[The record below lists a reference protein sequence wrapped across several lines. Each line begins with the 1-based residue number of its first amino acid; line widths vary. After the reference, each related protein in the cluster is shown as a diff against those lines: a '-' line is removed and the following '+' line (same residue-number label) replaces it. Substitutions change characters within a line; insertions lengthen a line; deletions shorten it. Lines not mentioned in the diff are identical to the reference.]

1 MQKDKISILCTRPVS
16 DSLQSYASSEGVDLY
31 IESFIETEPVQ
42 TIEVQQEIEQ
52 AALLSATVVF
62 TSMNAVEAVATVL
75 DGQIP
80 NWQIFCIG
88 HTTKELV
95 EKYFG
100 EESLKDTADDAA
112 MLADTIVIEGETDEV
127 IFFCGDQRRSEL
139 IDKLEEQGVAVN
151 EIVVYQTIE
160 TPHKVQKHY
169 NGIIFFSPT
178 AVRSFF
184 KKNQSKERTI
194 FFAIGNTTATEIKK
208 FTNNKIIIGDEP
220 SKEKLVETAID
231 FFVSK

>member
-1 MQKDKISILCTRPVS
+1 MQKDKISILCTRTIS
-16 DSLQSYASSEGVDLY
+16 DSLLSYAEGEGIDLHV
-31 IESFIETEPVQ
+31 ESFIETEPVE
-42 TIEVQQEIEQ
+42 TIEIQQEIEQ
-52 AALLSATVVF
+52 AGLLSATVVF
-62 TSMNAVEAVATVL
+62 TSMNAVEAVANVL

-80 NWQIFCIG
+80 DWEIFCIG
-88 HTTKELV
+88 NTTKELV

-100 EESLKDTADDAA
+100 EESLKDTAEDASL
-112 MLADTIVIEGETDEV
+112 LADTIVIEGETDEV

-139 IDKLEEQGVAVN
+139 IEKLNEQGIEVN

-160 TPHKVQKHY
+160 TPHKIHQNY

-184 KKNQSKERTI
+184 KKNQSKEGTI
-194 FFAIGNTTATEIKK
+194 FFAIGNTTAAEIKK
-208 FTNNKIIIGDEP
+208 FTKNKIIIGDEP

>member
-1 MQKDKISILCTRPVS
+1 MPNDRITILSTRPVS
-16 DSLQSYASSEGVDLY
+16 ESNRMYARESKVDLQ

-52 AALLSATVVF
+52 AGLLSANVVF

-75 DGQIP
+75 EGQKP

-88 HTTKELV
+88 NTTKELV

-100 EESLKDTADDAA
+100 EESLRDTAEDASL
-112 MLADTIVIEGETDEV
+112 LADAIILEQDIEEV
-127 IFFCGDQRRSEL
+127 IFFCGDQRRPEL
-139 IDKLEEQGVAVN
+139 PTKLLEEGIEVN

-160 TPHKVQKHY
+160 TPHKVQQHY
-169 NGIIFFSPT
+169 NGIIFYSPT

-184 KKNQSKERTI
+184 KKNKSEEGTI
-194 FFAIGNTTATEIKK
+194 FFAIGSTTAAEIRKNA
-208 FTNNKIIIGDEP
+208 NNRIIISDEP
-220 SKEKLVETAID
+220 SKERLFEMAID

>member
-1 MQKDKISILCTRPVS
+1 MQKDRISILCTRTVN
-16 DSLQSYASSEGVDLY
+16 DSLRSYADSEGIDFHM
-31 IESFIETEPVQ
+31 ESFIETEPIE

-62 TSMNAVEAVATVL
+62 TSVNAVEAVATVL

-80 NWQIFCIG
+80 DWQIFCIG
-88 HTTKELV
+88 NATKELV

-100 EESLKDTADDAA
+100 EHTLQDTADDAA
-112 MLADTIVIEGETDEV
+112 SLADAILYEGDTNEV
-127 IFFCGDQRRSEL
+127 IFFCGNQRRSEL
-139 IDKLEEQGVAVN
+139 IDKLNEQNIEVN

-160 TPHKVQKHY
+160 TPHKIHQHY

-178 AVRSFF
+178 GVKSFF
-184 KKNQSKERTI
+184 KMNQSKEGTI
-194 FFAIGNTTATEIKK
+194 FFAIGNTTAAEIKK
-208 FTNNKIIIGDEP
+208 FTKNNVIIADEP
-220 SKEKLVETAID
+220 SKEKLVETAVD